1 MNLNTEEVK
10 YDDATSDA
18 LAGAC
23 RAVAQNIDGAL
34 PPLKNSLTTALEDFV
49 GHYADI
55 AATNID
61 TTISDGRNIA
71 NVFRQLADVV
81 DRLKEAAQKEKRN
94 RELMRDYEKKF
105 EGDWSNFRKWWDSI
119 FGEGAPSP
127 ESYIPDTTI
136 DTTSPGQRE
145 STGTRSGSMTV
156 SSARP
161 STVRAL
167 SNTLANL
174 GTSFDAEPGKL
185 RNLTSEFAAKCQWG
199 TIDAENLI
207 STFEAWNK
215 SNANDKTWLG
225 IVADTFEQYGS
236 SGQIITVA
244 NSTLEGAISAAGVST
259 ERHEL
264 KVPAPAVVGKSTTS
278 GYVNDPVN
286 VATGNFIEEETDMA
300 FSGAVSACS
309 VTRMYNSVAV
319 FGQHAVSGVFGAGWS
334 SNIESRVQLNA
345 ENAVWTMADGREV
358 TFDRMIRED
367 GTHGYARAPREA
379 WWLEEL
385 PLTQLMGEEGSIAD
399 PSLRYI
405 LHTTGYEATSLLCVS
420 DNSGTQHIFS
430 LTGVYLGM
438 SAGAGTA
445 VAYLRNEED
454 RVRAIV
460 HQHGARIDVEYT
472 EGGLVGAIHSSR
484 GQSVRY
490 EYVTLDGRTHLC
502 AVHGDAGTRRY
513 EHDAAGLIHR
523 VVASTGTV
531 EVTNY
536 YDPTGRIT
544 EQDTEYG
551 RRVRYRYLPNGITDV
566 ANEDASYTNLWISDQ
581 YARLTAIVDAEGGR
595 SSYAYDDFGNR
606 VSVVDRDGS
615 RITRYSD
622 ERGHII
628 REVTDEGAE
637 TLIAYDEHDRVV
649 SMTVSAIETDPRAR
663 RAARLAR
670 RARLEAEAQGN
681 TLDEATSG
689 QESAQ
694 SPAVSP
700 MTTVTYEYV
709 NDFERNPSSMTDGNG
724 HVTRFEWA
732 DGLLQRVV
740 SPEGVTVSL
749 EYDDFGLLTG
759 IRNAEQQLT
768 RCEYSA
774 TGHLVKIVSALG
786 LETEFIYDSAG
797 HMVCRQDPDGSR
809 WRFEH
814 AAGGRLVAS
823 VDPAGARTEYE
834 YGPSGDIVAVVDPL
848 GRRMER
854 SFDTNGNIDRIT
866 LPGGAQFSYAYDGL
880 MRLVRTIDPA
890 GGVWTREYDAAST
903 LTALIDPTGVS
914 VRTSVDSSR
923 KTFTTNDGVDRVRI
937 SCDHLGRPV
946 RTEVLSEDSGPQV
959 SADAD
964 DPTVSTM
971 VYDGAGNPVQ
981 VLDAEG
987 GLSRYEYNG
996 SNQMV
1001 RMISPAGRVTEY
1013 SYDACGRLAATYE
1026 AAGTAEQSVT
1036 RYEYDADSR
1045 LIRQVYGD
1053 GSEAR
1058 VRYDACGRVLSITG
1072 SGVATPVFY
1081 TWDSCGRVKSIR
1093 DNKWGTRSFTY
1104 DAASQVV
1111 AVTNGAG
1118 GVTHYRY
1125 DEAGNVTS
1133 VMDPAGRITSYEYD
1147 LMGNVLAATNPLGVR
1162 TTSTYDAAG
1171 RLLTSTDGNG
1181 AVHSFGYD
1189 RDGVPCSHSVNGS
1202 LLYRMERDSARRTMT
1217 TYDHAGVDAFGAPVV
1232 TVESYDRLGR
1242 LVRQRREF
1250 GAQIPESF
1258 RTSYMDEA
1266 GGYELSYA
1274 YDADGL
1280 RTEFVHPLGSSAYA
1294 YDAAGRMV
1302 KQTDITAYR
1311 LDGTAVTSE
1320 SRVESSFEYN
1330 AVDAL
1335 VRAQVSD
1342 LAGTWVREFGYRG
1355 AHMTSVTE
1363 QPAVADSAVANSS
1376 AADSSEALHTEIIRD
1391 DLGRISGVDSPAGL
1405 VMYTYTDAQMLSSAV
1420 RGTET
1425 LRWTY
1430 DAAGAL
1436 VRVEYFDSA
1445 QPENAWVKVLVTD
1458 EGARVR
1464 AVCLYSVQDEAKT
1477 GSQSAEFA
1485 SAVEDAQAWLGQ
1497 CPESVEVEGITLV
1510 PVSTSVFSYDGNDS
1524 RLLQVSSDG
1533 SGSSLTYG
1541 AAGFVNSVASWGS
1554 AEDSAVSF
1562 SLLCASTD
1570 GRVLAAGGAPAGVPS
1585 TGAHAGAAVGSVAG
1599 FDASVMHPLVWDEN
1613 SFVPRVLGMG
1623 GSSIPS
1629 VGSLVPG
1636 AGSGAGLLDP
1646 YGWASLGVAAPAVP
1660 SAQGAGVAPVLPD
1673 SLVGVSAASGL
1684 VLGST
1689 GFEVLGARVVDSR
1702 VARFTAPDPLAA
1714 PVGAGWGADPF
1725 SLVGGNPVSL
1735 VDPWGL
1741 SPVSVEDFN
1750 KQKAVAAFVRDTLE
1764 YMAGGAM
1771 VLAGI
1776 VVGVV
1781 SAGTGPL
1788 GGAVLGGIS
1797 GALMGAGMSVIEQK
1811 AKGERVDWSK
1821 AGKEA
1826 LKGAITGAVT
1836 GLVTGGLGN
1845 LKNLADGVTKASK
1858 LNALATKFPKAVEMQ
1873 QAASAMVSKIPTAI
1887 SRASA
1892 AVASRASAA
1901 ASRVSTAAAS
1911 RASAAA
1917 SRAAVADSW
1926 AVATASRASA
1936 AASRISAATASK
1948 VSVTVSQASATA
1960 SKVSAAAS
1968 NATASVKSAL
1978 TPHATKFGEMLNK
1991 DKILEDVTK
2000 DTITGGINNVV
2011 SYYMDDNVKDK
2022 NPLGATGMFISGAT
2036 ASGFSARLGGFMKMR
2051 SGVSGYANPPMESML
2066 LPMKQKSTW
2075 DLFKDKMYEVSRDTI
2090 IDTTTGAA
2098 KTSIQYRLEAAMQG
2112 REISTQD
2119 IDKKVIENAQKD
2131 FWKSA
2136 YKGVLKM
2143 SPDEARNARYGTLNT
2158 TLENGSKLKNNIS
2171 NKLDR
2176 SAEFFENTK
2185 DLNTLDIGRWN
2196 RLNDK

>member
-23 RAVAQNIDGAL
+23 RTVAQNIDSAL

-55 AATNID
+55 AAANID

-94 RELMRDYEKKF
+94 RELMREYEKKYDDNW
-105 EGDWSNFRKWWDSI
+105 GGFRKWWDSI

-145 STGTRSGSMTV
+145 STETRSGGMTV

-199 TIDAENLI
+199 TINAENLI
-207 STFEAWNK
+207 ATFEEWNK
-215 SNANDKTWLG
+215 SNTNDKTWLG

-264 KVPAPAVVGKSTTS
+264 KVPAPAVVGKPTTS

-300 FSGAVSACS
+300 FAGVVSACS

-334 SNIESRVQLNA
+334 SNIESRVQLNV

-385 PLTQLMGEEGSIAD
+385 PLTQLMGEDGSVAD

-405 LHTTGYEATSLLCVS
+405 LHATSYDASSLLRIS

-445 VAYLRNEED
+445 VAYLRDEEG
-454 RVRAIV
+454 RVGAIV
-460 HQHGARIDVEYT
+460 HHRGARINVEYT
-472 EGGLVGAIHSSR
+472 EDGLVGAIHSSR

-622 ERGHII
+622 ERGRII

-637 TLIAYDEHDRVV
+637 TLFAYDEHDRVV
-649 SMTVSAIETDPRAR
+649 SVAMSAIETDPRAR

-670 RARLEAEAQGN
+670 RARLEAEAHGN
-681 TLDEATSG
+681 ALDETTSG

-700 MTTVTYEYV
+700 MTTVTYEYA

-740 SPEGVTVSL
+740 SPERVTVSL

-774 TGHLVKIVSALG
+774 AGHLVKIVSALG
-786 LETEFIYDSAG
+786 LETKFTYDSAG

-809 WRFEH
+809 WRFEY

-823 VDPAGARTEYE
+823 MDPAGARTEYE
-834 YGPSGDIVAVVDPL
+834 YGPSGDVVAVVDPL

-946 RTEVLSEDSGPQV
+946 RTEVLPEDSGPQV

-1001 RMISPAGRVTEY
+1001 RMVSPAGRVTEY

-1072 SGVATPVFY
+1072 SGVASPVFY

-1258 RTSYMDEA
+1258 RTAYMDET

-1280 RTEFVHPLGSSAYA
+1280 RTEFVHPLGSSTYA

-1311 LDGTAVTSE
+1311 LDGTAVTAE

-1342 LAGTWVREFGYRG
+1342 LAGTWVRKFGYRG

-1363 QPAVADSAVANSS
+1363 QPAV
-1376 AADSSEALHTEIIRD
+1376 ADSSEALHTEIIRD

-1436 VRVEYFDSA
+1436 VRIEYFDSA

-1464 AVCLYSVQDEAKT
+1464 AVCVYAVQDEAKA

-1485 SAVEDAQAWLGQ
+1485 SAVEDAQAWLPQ
-1497 CPESVEVEGITLV
+1497 CPESVELEGVTLV

-1554 AEDSAVSF
+1554 ADDSAVSF

-1570 GRVLAAGGAPAGVPS
+1570 GRVLAAGGASAGVPEFS
-1585 TGAHAGAAVGSVAG
+1585 VPSIGAGSAAG

-1613 SFVPRVLGMG
+1613 SFVPRVLGVA
-1623 GSSIPS
+1623 GSSMPS

-1646 YGWASLGVAAPAVP
+1646 YGWASLGVVAPAVP
-1660 SAQGAGVAPVLPD
+1660 SAQGASAGAAPVLPD
-1673 SLVGVSAASGL
+1673 SLVGVSAASGV

-1702 VARFTAPDPLAA
+1702 VARFTAPDPLVA

-1771 VLAGI
+1771 VLAGV

-1873 QAASAMVSKIPTAI
+1873 QAASAMVSKIPTAV

-1926 AVATASRASA
+1926 AVAAASRASA
-1936 AASRISAATASK
+1936 AASRASATAASRVSVAISRASTTASK
-1948 VSVTVSQASATA
+1948 VST
-1960 SKVSAAAS
+1960 AAS

-1978 TPHATKFGEMLNK
+1978 TPHATKFGGMLNK

-2036 ASGFSARLGGFMKMR
+2036 ASGFSAGLGGFMKMR

-2098 KTSIQYRLEAAMQG
+2098 KNSIQYRIEAAMQG
-2112 REISTQD
+2112 RQVLTDE

-2136 YKGVLKM
+2136 YKGALKM
-2143 SPDEARNARYGTLNT
+2143 TPDEARNARYGTLNT

-2171 NKLDR
+2171 DKLDR
-2176 SAEFFENTK
+2176 SAGFFENVK
-2185 DLNTLDIGRWN
+2185 DLNTIDIGRWN

>member
-23 RAVAQNIDGAL
+23 RTVAQNIDSAL

-55 AATNID
+55 AAANID

-81 DRLKEAAQKEKRN
+81 DRLKEAAQIEKRN
-94 RELMRDYEKKF
+94 RKLMRDYEEKF
-105 EGDWSNFRKWWDSI
+105 KGDWREFYKWWDSI
-119 FGEGAPSP
+119 FGDGAPSP
-127 ESYIPDTTI
+127 VSYIPDTTI

-145 STGTRSGSMTV
+145 STETRSGGMTV

-185 RNLTSEFAAKCQWG
+185 RNLASEFAAKCQWG

-207 STFEAWNK
+207 RTFEAWNR

-225 IVADTFEQYGS
+225 IVADTFELYGS
-236 SGQIITVA
+236 SSQIVTVA
-244 NSTLEGAISAAGVST
+244 NSTLEGAISASGVST

-264 KVPAPAVVGKSTTS
+264 QILAPAVVGKPTTS

-300 FSGAVSACS
+300 FAGVVSACS

-345 ENAVWTMADGREV
+345 QNGVWTMADGREV

-385 PLTQLMGEEGSIAD
+385 PLTQLMGEDGSVAD

-405 LHTTGYEATSLLCVS
+405 LHATGYEASSLLRIS

-430 LTGVYLGM
+430 FTGVYLGM

-445 VAYLRNEED
+445 VAYLRDEES
-454 RVRAIV
+454 RVGAIV

-472 EGGLVGAIHSSR
+472 EGGFVGAIHSSR

-513 EHDAAGLIHR
+513 EHDAAGLIYR
-523 VVASTGTV
+523 VVASAGTV

-566 ANEDASYTNLWISDQ
+566 SNEDASYTNLWISDQ
-581 YARLTAIVDAEGGR
+581 YARLTGIVDAEGGR
-595 SSYAYDDFGNR
+595 ASYAYDDFGNR

-615 RITRYSD
+615 RITRCSD
-622 ERGHII
+622 ERGRII
-628 REVTDEGAE
+628 REVTDEGTE
-637 TLIAYDEHDRVV
+637 TLFAYDEHDRVV
-649 SMTVSAIETDPRAR
+649 SVAMSAIETDPRAR

-670 RARLEAEAQGN
+670 RARLEAEAQGR
-681 TLDEATSG
+681 TLDETASG
-689 QESAQ
+689 QKSAQ

-700 MTTVTYEYV
+700 MTTVTYEYA

-724 HVTRFEWA
+724 HVTRFEWS

-774 TGHLVKIVSALG
+774 AGHLVKIISALG
-786 LETEFIYDSAG
+786 LETEFTYDSAG

-809 WRFEH
+809 WHFEY

-946 RTEVLSEDSGPQV
+946 RTEVLPEDSGPQV

-996 SNQMV
+996 SNQIV

-1013 SYDACGRLAATYE
+1013 SYDACGRLATTYE

-1036 RYEYDADSR
+1036 HYEYDADSR

-1072 SGVATPVFY
+1072 SGVASPVFY

-1125 DEAGNVTS
+1125 DEVGNVTS

-1217 TYDHAGVDAFGAPVV
+1217 TYDHVGVDAFGAPVV

-1258 RTSYMDEA
+1258 RTAYMDET

-1274 YDADGL
+1274 YDSDGL

-1320 SRVESSFEYN
+1320 SRVEFSFEYN

-1342 LAGTWVREFGYRG
+1342 LAGTWVREFDYRG

-1363 QPAVADSAVANSS
+1363 QPAEADSAV
-1376 AADSSEALHTEIIRD
+1376 ADSSEALHTEIIRD

-1464 AVCLYSVQDEAKT
+1464 AVCVYAVQDEAKT
-1477 GSQSAEFA
+1477 DSQSAEFA
-1485 SAVEDAQAWLGQ
+1485 SAVEDAQAWLPQ
-1497 CPESVEVEGITLV
+1497 CPESVELEGVTLV

-1533 SGSSLTYG
+1533 SGSSLNYG

-1554 AEDSAVSF
+1554 ADDSAVSF

-1570 GRVLAAGGAPAGVPS
+1570 GRVLAAGGAPAGAPEFGVPS
-1585 TGAHAGAAVGSVAG
+1585 TGARANAGSAAG

-1613 SFVPRVLGMG
+1613 SFVPRVLGVA
-1623 GSSIPS
+1623 GSSMPS

-1646 YGWASLGVAAPAVP
+1646 YGWASLGVAAPALP
-1660 SAQGAGVAPVLPD
+1660 SAQGAPAGSAPVLPD

-1714 PVGAGWGADPF
+1714 PVGAAWGADPF

-1750 KQKAVAAFVRDTLE
+1750 KQKAVAAFVRDSLE
-1764 YMAGGAM
+1764 YLAGGAM
-1771 VLAGI
+1771 VVAGVLI
-1776 VVGVV
+1776 GAVA
-1781 SAGTGPL
+1781 AGTGPL

-1811 AKGERVDWSK
+1811 VKGERVDWSK

-1845 LKNLADGVTKASK
+1845 LKNLADGVTKVSK

-1901 ASRVSTAAAS
+1901 ASRASAAAAS
-1911 RASAAA
+1911 RVS
-1917 SRAAVADSW
+1917 VAI
-1926 AVATASRASA
+1926 SRAS
-1936 AASRISAATASK
+1936 T
-1948 VSVTVSQASATA
+1948 TA
-1960 SKVSAAAS
+1960 SKVSATAS

-1978 TPHATKFGEMLNK
+1978 TPHATKFGGMLNK

-2022 NPLGATGMFISGAT
+2022 NLLGATGMFISGAT
-2036 ASGFSARLGGFMKMR
+2036 ASGLSAGISGLMKK
-2051 SGVSGYANPPMESML
+2051 GAGIDGYVSPKKNSALPPTNLM
-2066 LPMKQKSTW
+2066 LPMKQETTW
-2075 DLFKDKMYEVSRDTI
+2075 EFFKRNSYEISRDSV
-2090 IDTTTGAA
+2090 IDATAGAA
-2098 KTSIQYRLEAAMQG
+2098 KTSIQYRLEATMQG
-2112 REISTQD
+2112 REVKLGELDQKIT
-2119 IDKKVIENAQKD
+2119 ENWIKD
-2131 FWKSA
+2131 FGKSA
-2136 YKGVLKM
+2136 LKNGAKM
-2143 SPDEARNARYGTLNT
+2143 SADEARNTRYGTLNT
-2158 TLENGSKLKNNIS
+2158 TLEKGSKLKNNIS
-2171 NKLDR
+2171 DKIDR
-2176 SAEFFENTK
+2176 STGFFENVK
-2185 DLNTLDIGRWN
+2185 DLNTIDIGRWN
-2196 RLNDK
+2196 RLNDR